1 MKIIAKAKRS
11 SDLQISNCT
20 RPSAHSSYRAC
31 LRRRSKSNR
40 TLQKCP
46 CPSLPRP
53 PSRSARSR
61 ACPGTLRSVRV
72 ASTRV
77 VSGANPARFLI
88 HRERQ
93 REQDADMPH
102 QRVRMCAP
110 RERRARSLSIAT
122 DPHRR
127 PRPRFPSPQVRP
139 LLQGQEV
146 RSSPRAR
153 PSTPNQ
159 LRRKSRVGGLSFIA
173 RCRGYGDRIRARDG
187 VAMMRRVVRG
197 ARRVLRRRLHP
208 SRGSVR
214 RPDPVSDRRRACPRS
229 RWGPQSS
236 NSPPGAHKSHI

>member
-1 MKIIAKAKRS
+1 MDQKIVKIIAKAKRS

-53 PSRSARSR
+53 PSRLARSR
-61 ACPGTLRSVRV
+61 ACPGTLRSARV

-77 VSGANPARFLI
+77 VSGANPGSLFNPSRTPTRTGCRYA
-88 HRERQ
+88 
-93 REQDADMPH
+93 H

-122 DPHRR
+122 DPHRQ

-187 VAMMRRVVRG
+187 VAMMRRVV
-197 ARRVLRRRLHP
+197 
-208 SRGSVR
+208 
-214 RPDPVSDRRRACPRS
+214 
-229 RWGPQSS
+229 
-236 NSPPGAHKSHI
+236 